1 MKWIELTEFTTGE
14 KVIVNIEK
22 VDFMVRVEDVTSIRI
37 NGDEFSVSETPDQV
51 VELVTR
57 SAGRKLND

>member
-1 MKWIELTEFTTGE
+1 MKWIELTEFTTSE

-37 NGDEFSVSETPDQV
+37 NGDEFSVSETPDEII
-51 VELVTR
+51 ELVTR
-57 SAGRKLND
+57 SAGRTLND